1 MKAQLTFDLDDYDDK
16 IEHLRCVQ
24 ATDLC
29 SSIHEFIYNTK
40 KGLKNEAESKNLDSY
55 EAINSVYEK
64 FWDILKEHNLD
75 IDKLIQ

>member
-1 MKAQLTFDLDDYDDK
+1 MKAELTFNLDDYDDK

-24 ATDLC
+24 ATELC
-29 SSIHEFIYNTK
+29 SAIHEFIYNTK
-40 KGLKNEAESKNLDSY
+40 KGLKNEAEAKNLDVY
-55 EAINSVYEK
+55 NAINSVYEK